1 MTEVRGLLPE
11 ELAAYNKPSSICF
24 TIPMKTEKLA
34 PKDMP
39 AEKLRQYR
47 GCFDADGTLLGAMI
61 LLDMDCRFEGRTCR
75 FFGVGGVVTDP
86 AERRRGAIRQIFEAD
101 LPRMYNEG
109 FALSA
114 LYPFSHEFYR
124 KFGYELG
131 IMRHTMKLGPGCLR
145 KDLYRAAAIRRILP
159 GQPDGGMRQVYERYI
174 ADKNLSILRTD
185 DQWKDLRGGTPW
197 ENQKHSYVLYDAA
210 DEPIAYWI
218 GTMAKEGGETLLTI
232 DDLAYVSREGMEAVF
247 AMLRSMNEVGA
258 VKLVMPQDMPIR
270 YLTADP
276 YHVDEECICGG
287 MVRIVNAEAVLGMLP
302 APALAGRCVVEV
314 SDGQIAENNGRFLI
328 AGDGER
334 LAVSRTEDE
343 PDVRCG
349 IGGLSALA
357 VSAMDFRECLDARL
371 AELLR
376 PENRRFM
383 AELFRA
389 RKQHLHN
396 YF

>member
-1 MTEVRGLLPE
+1 MPEVRALKME
-11 ELAAYNKPSSICF
+11 ELAAYNKLSSICF
-24 TIPMKTEKLA
+24 TIPMKTDDLS

-39 AEKLRQYR
+39 ADKLRQYR
-47 GCFDADGTLLGAMI
+47 GCFDEDGTLLGGMI
-61 LLDMDCRFEGRTCR
+61 LLDMGCRFEGHTCR

-101 LPRMYNEG
+101 LPRMYEEG

-131 IMRHTMKLGPGCLR
+131 IMRHTMKFGPGCLR
-145 KDLYRAAAIRRILP
+145 KDLCRAAAIRRILP
-159 GQPDGGMRQVYERYI
+159 DEPDGGMKQVYDRYI
-174 ADKNLSILRTD
+174 AGKNLAILRTAE
-185 DQWKDLRGGTPW
+185 QWKELRSGTPW
-197 ENQKHSYVLYDAA
+197 ENQKHSYVLYNEA

-218 GTMAKEGGETLLTI
+218 GTMSKGGGEPLLSI
-232 DDLAYVSREGMEAVF
+232 DDLAYVSREGMEAIF
-247 AMLRSMNEVGA
+247 AMLRSMNEVGT

-270 YLTADP
+270 YLVADP

-287 MVRIVNAEAVLGMLP
+287 MVRIVNAEQVLGMLP
-302 APALAGRCVVEV
+302 APALAGSCVVEV
-314 SDGQIAENNGRFLI
+314 RDGQIAANNGRFTI
-328 AGDGER
+328 SGDGET
-334 LAVSRTEDE
+334 LTVFRTENE
-343 PDVRCG
+343 PDLRCT

-357 VSAMDFRECLDARL
+357 VSAMDFQECLDSRL